1 MEDGTIK
8 KLRKSYQDMNGS
20 RINKYL
26 QMYGADWI
34 IWINNPPMASHMGGV
49 WEKQIRTARDIL
61 NALVKTWSKILYNE
75 SLYTLLVEGKA
86 MVNLRPMTTETF
98 NDVRSDIPL
107 SPANWM
113 NEWNTN
119 ISQH

>member
-8 KLRKSYQDMNGS
+8 ELRKSYQDMNGS

-49 WEKQIRTARDIL
+49 WEKQIRTTRGIL

-75 SLYTLLVEGKA
+75 SLYTLLVEGK
-86 MVNLRPMTTETF
+86 L
-98 NDVRSDIPL
+98 
-107 SPANWM
+107 W
-113 NEWNTN
+113 
-119 ISQH
+119 

>member
-34 IWINNPPMASHMGGV
+34 IWINDPPMASHMGGV
-49 WEKQIRTARDIL
+49 WEKQIRTARGIL
-61 NALVKTWSKILYNE
+61 NALVKT
-75 SLYTLLVEGKA
+75 
-86 MVNLRPMTTETF
+86 
-98 NDVRSDIPL
+98 
-107 SPANWM
+107 
-113 NEWNTN
+113 
-119 ISQH
+119 

>member
-49 WEKQIRTARDIL
+49 WEKQIRTARGIL